1 MTCKM
6 ENKVRGISDAIG
18 RLALARTGSRF
29 LVAGQTEADAEH
41 RVPTGGKSGGG
52 DAVLRVRQIERMEL
66 SPCVECLDL
75 TLLLVVARLLPHNIY
90 FII

>member
-1 MTCKM
+1 M

-41 RVPTGGKSGGG
+41 RVPTGGESSGG
-52 DAVLRVRQIERMEL
+52 DAVLRVRQIARLEL

-75 TLLLVVARLLPHNIY
+75 TCFSWLLACCRTIFILL
-90 FII
+90 FKG

>member
-1 MTCKM
+1 M

-41 RVPTGGKSGGG
+41 RV
-52 DAVLRVRQIERMEL
+52 
-66 SPCVECLDL
+66 
-75 TLLLVVARLLPHNIY
+75 LPEEVGWRRRGAPRPPN
-90 FII
+90 

>member
-1 MTCKM
+1 M

-41 RVPTGGKSGGG
+41 RVLPEES
-52 DAVLRVRQIERMEL
+52 RVAETRCSASAKLKEW
-66 SPCVECLDL
+66 S
-75 TLLLVVARLLPHNIY
+75 
-90 FII
+90 